1 MGKLK
6 LEPQKFCEAF
16 YDWAKACQTELPTD
30 DANTKIWRQEFRS
43 HWQFVEIAIQKSCL
57 LYRLIYAGE
66 SLRAKMCRVHRGKW
80 SGCVPEKLPCG
91 CQFGSNVT
99 GWLRENGMKNL
110 RMKPGSRIRGK
121 EGPRR

>member
-1 MGKLK
+1 VGKLK

-66 SLRAKMCRVHRGKW
+66 SLRAKMCRVHRGKMERLCTGEIALRL
-80 SGCVPEKLPCG
+80 SIRIKRHRVATRKRHEK
-91 CQFGSNVT
+91 S
-99 GWLRENGMKNL
+99 ENETRL
-110 RMKPGSRIRGK
+110 
-121 EGPRR
+121 